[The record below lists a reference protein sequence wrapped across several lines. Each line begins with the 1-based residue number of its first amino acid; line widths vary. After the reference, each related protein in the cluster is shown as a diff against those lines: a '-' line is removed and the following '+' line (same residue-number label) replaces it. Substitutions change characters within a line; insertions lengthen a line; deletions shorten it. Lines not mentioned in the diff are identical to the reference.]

1 VSANVS
7 TAGSA
12 TVVFG
17 EALVDEF
24 PTEQV
29 VGGAPFNV
37 ARHLAAFMAPSLM
50 ITRIGGDR
58 NGQAVRAEFERFA
71 MPDAGLQ
78 VDPIEETGRVVV
90 ERSSQGSGHRFHILP
105 RQAYDFIDAEAAV
118 ASLAGID
125 AGTVC
130 FGTLAQ
136 REEGS
141 RAALDAVLG
150 ALPAT
155 VKRYL
160 DLNLRAG
167 QYQESTVTRALE
179 AADIVKVNEEELQA
193 LFRWYCQIGRDAP
206 PLATAELHA
215 ACRALM
221 QRFALATLIVTLGH
235 RGSVVFLAD
244 GSLVANRDNPA
255 PPFVIDTVGAG
266 DAFSA
271 IFLLGRARRWPLELT
286 LARANEFAGAV
297 CAVTGAV
304 PRDLNFYDKWVA
316 RWREPGAAAAFTP
329 R

>member
-1 VSANVS
+1 MPA
-7 TAGSA
+7 SA

-37 ARHLAAFMAPSLM
+37 ARHLAAFMAPALM
-50 ITRIGGDR
+50 ITRIGRDR

-71 MPDAGLQ
+71 MRDAGLQ
-78 VDPIEETGRVVV
+78 VDPMEETGRVVV
-90 ERSSQGSGHRFHILP
+90 ERNSNGHRFHILP
-105 RQAYDFIDAEAAV
+105 RQAYDFIDADAAV
-118 ASLAGID
+118 AALAGFD
-125 AGTVC
+125 AGIVY

-136 REEGS
+136 REPGS
-141 RAALDAVLG
+141 RVALDAVLG

-155 VKRYL
+155 AKRYL

-167 QYQESTVTRALE
+167 QYQESTVMRSLE

-193 LFRWYCQIGRDAP
+193 LFQWVFQIGRESP
-206 PLATAELHA
+206 PLATEELHA
-215 ACRALM
+215 ACRALV
-221 QRFALATLIVTLGH
+221 QRFALDTLIVTLGH
-235 RGSVVFLAD
+235 RGSVVFCAD
-244 GSLVANRDNPA
+244 GTLLANRDNPA

-271 IFLLGRARRWPLELT
+271 IFLLGRARGWPLALT
-286 LARANEFAGAV
+286 LARANEFAGAI
-297 CAVTGAV
+297 CAVAGAV
-304 PRDLNFYDKWVA
+304 PRDLNFYDKWA
-316 RWREPGAAAAFTP
+316 TAFT